1 MNKSQLVVKNSNIMG
16 GTPVIRG
23 TRVPVST
30 LFDYLMD
37 GLTLEEFLDHFPTVQ
52 KTDALAILEYS
63 RYEALETAG
72 SA

>member
-1 MNKSQLVVKNSNIMG
+1 MKPVDLIVTNPNIMG

-37 GLTLEEFLDHFPTVQ
+37 GLSLEEFLDHFPTVQ
-52 KTDALAILEYS
+52 KNDAVAILEHS
-63 RYEALETAG
+63 RHEALQTAG